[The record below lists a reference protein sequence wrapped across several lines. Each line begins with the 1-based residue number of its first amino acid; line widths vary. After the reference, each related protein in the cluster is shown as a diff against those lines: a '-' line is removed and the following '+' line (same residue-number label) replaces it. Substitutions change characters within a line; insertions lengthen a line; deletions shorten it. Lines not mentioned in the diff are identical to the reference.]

1 MLGQLPMNTMVF
13 RRATGGDSEA
23 IASLHTES
31 WRDAYRGILPD
42 LYLDG
47 QIFDERANLWRSRFS
62 SLSSD
67 RFLVVLAESSGE
79 PVGFACVLLDEDP
92 QWGPCLDNLHVL
104 PRCRSRGVGRLLF
117 GRAAQWVMSREP
129 RWPIH
134 LWVFEAN
141 VGARRF
147 YDALGGEVV
156 ENKKREVLKG
166 IEISSVLY
174 VWRDLQEL
182 LNNLTRG
189 STRTAE

>member
-1 MLGQLPMNTMVF
+1 MNTLVF
-13 RRATGGDSEA
+13 RRATGSDSEA
-23 IASLHTES
+23 IASLHTGS

-47 QIFDERANLWRSRFS
+47 QIADERAKLWRSRFS

-104 PRCRSRGVGRLLF
+104 PGWRSRGVGRLLF
-117 GRAAQWVMSREP
+117 GRAAQWVMSTEP
-129 RWPIH
+129 GWPIH

-141 VGARRF
+141 ARARRF

-156 ENKKREVLKG
+156 EHHKKEVLEG
-166 IEISSVLY
+166 IAIPSVLY
-174 VWRDLQEL
+174 VWRDPQRL
-182 LNNLTRG
+182 LNNLTPG
-189 STRTAE
+189 STRPGEKPTG